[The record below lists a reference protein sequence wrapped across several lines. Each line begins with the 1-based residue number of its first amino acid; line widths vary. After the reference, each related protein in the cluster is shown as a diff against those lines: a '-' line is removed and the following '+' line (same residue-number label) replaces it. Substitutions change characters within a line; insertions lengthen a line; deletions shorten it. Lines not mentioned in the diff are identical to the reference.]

1 MERVSSI
8 SARLKEY
15 RETNDLTLSDLSKAT
30 GIPAQTINRYEL
42 GQRAPKIDTAVQI
55 ADCLKL
61 NPLWL
66 QGYNVPM
73 HENRPAP
80 ESESGP
86 DGPIDAH
93 IMDMI
98 RQLTPENKK
107 KFAEKLEVLL
117 EFQEPSLEHRD

>member
-1 MERVSSI
+1 
-8 SARLKEY
+8 
-15 RETNDLTLSDLSKAT
+15 
-30 GIPAQTINRYEL
+30 
-42 GQRAPKIDTAVQI
+42 
-55 ADCLKL
+55 
-61 NPLWL
+61 
-66 QGYNVPM
+66 M